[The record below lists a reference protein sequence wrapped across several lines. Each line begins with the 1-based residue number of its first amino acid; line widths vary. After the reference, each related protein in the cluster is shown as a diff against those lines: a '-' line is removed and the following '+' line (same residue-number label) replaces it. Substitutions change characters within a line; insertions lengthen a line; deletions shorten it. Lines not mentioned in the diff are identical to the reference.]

1 MVFSPTGRFQ
11 ALLNA
16 VALKL
21 FVAFQNALECKT
33 CPSRALAAILFGAG
47 IVALYSIGIVLGNG
61 MKAEKSIAI
70 DDPNP
75 VQQQQQQ
82 QQPKEVSASLVECTS
97 GT

>member
-1 MVFSPTGRFQ
+1 MVCSQTGRFQ
-11 ALLNA
+11 ALLNT

-33 CPSRALAAILFGAG
+33 CPNRALAAILAIFVGA
-47 IVALYSIGIVLGNG
+47 ALYSIGIVLGNG

-70 DDPNP
+70 DNPNP
-75 VQQQQQQ
+75 VQQQQ
-82 QQPKEVSASLVECTS
+82 KEVSASLVERTS